1 MAKFGKNIEL
11 TGTAEFR
18 SKVVDLAIEERRN
31 INFLDDWSR
40 QYYNSCM
47 AHTKSIISQ
56 NNREANTYSIS
67 QKPSTVFKA
76 IVQNDSDI
84 DYSR

>member
-18 SKVVDLAIEERRN
+18 RKVIDLAIEERRN

-47 AHTKSIISQ
+47 ALTKSITSQ
-56 NNREANTYSIS
+56 NTRQANTYSIS
-67 QKPSTVFKA
+67 QKSSVRHKDS
-76 IVQNDSDI
+76 VQNDSDI